1 MADVPLE
8 MVAYWYPEP
17 YWSDH
22 EASRVKSLLPF
33 FDGVSILLPDY
44 MDGRHRDS
52 NPWLAG
58 PLEEQGLLRVLHPET
73 FVDQRMM
80 TRLFEILSEAL
91 SGGVFDDLEIPEHR
105 YGYNELSRSRL
116 GWNAN
121 LTLSEELVEE
131 LTRRRLALPSEDGV
145 SVPLHPVVRT
155 TVLVLLSQLAPEAG
169 RELGLELLPVTPSRE
184 RISDLLAVLQRPGMP
199 SSGGVVGLDT
209 EIVGLNLSDVPLDAV
224 LEFRGLHGPD
234 YRAYIRSVRE
244 FVRHLS
250 LLSAEEREAALV
262 DRREELADMA
272 SVLRRHSRS
281 YWNRPL
287 ARVAVGGAGAALSLA
302 AGNPIPAALAGVAA
316 LLEWEPNEHSGGAFS
331 YLFEVQRSI
340 GT

>member
-1 MADVPLE
+1 
-8 MVAYWYPEP
+8 
-17 YWSDH
+17 
-22 EASRVKSLLPF
+22 
-33 FDGVSILLPDY
+33 
-44 MDGRHRDS
+44 
-52 NPWLAG
+52 
-58 PLEEQGLLRVLHPET
+58 
-73 FVDQRMM
+73 
-80 TRLFEILSEAL
+80 
-91 SGGVFDDLEIPEHR
+91 
-105 YGYNELSRSRL
+105 
-116 GWNAN
+116 
-121 LTLSEELVEE
+121 
-131 LTRRRLALPSEDGV
+131 
-145 SVPLHPVVRT
+145 
-155 TVLVLLSQLAPEAG
+155 
-169 RELGLELLPVTPSRE
+169 
-184 RISDLLAVLQRPGMP
+184 
-199 SSGGVVGLDT
+199 
-209 EIVGLNLSDVPLDAV
+209 
-224 LEFRGLHGPD
+224 
-234 YRAYIRSVRE
+234 VRE

>member
-1 MADVPLE
+1 MI
-8 MVAYWYPEP
+8 AYWYPEP
-17 YWSDH
+17 YWSDP
-22 EASRVKSLLPF
+22 EANRVKSLLPF

-73 FVDQRMM
+73 FVDARMM
-80 TRLFEILSEAL
+80 TRLFEILAGLLE
-91 SGGVFDDLEIPEHR
+91 GGVFDDLEIPEHR
-105 YGYNELSRSRL
+105 HGYSELSRSRL

-121 LTLSEELVEE
+121 VTLSAELIEE
-131 LTRRRLALPSEDGV
+131 LTRRHLALPSEDGV

-155 TVLVLLSQLAPEAG
+155 SVLVLLSQLAPEAG
-169 RELGLELLPVTPSRE
+169 RDLGLELLPVTPSRE
-184 RISDLLAVLQRPGMP
+184 RISDLLAILQRPGMP
-199 SSGGVVGLDT
+199 SAGDVVGLDT
-209 EIVGLNLSDVPLDAV
+209 ETVGLDLSDVPLDAV
-224 LEFRGLHGPD
+224 LEFRGLHGSD
-234 YRAYIRSVRE
+234 YRAYVRSVRE

-250 LLSAEEREAALV
+250 LLGVEDREAALV

-281 YWNRPL
+281 YWKRPL
-287 ARVAVGGAGAALSLA
+287 ARVAVGGAGAALSFA
-302 AGNPIPAALAGVAA
+302 TANPIPAALAAVAA
-316 LLEWEPNEHSGGAFS
+316 LLEWETDERSGGAFS